1 MFMHQT
7 TKRKNKWGKTDR
19 TEERIVT
26 VGNFNIPLSWMLD
39 QTGRKSIRMTIISL
53 SRSTW

>member
-1 MFMHQT
+1 MHQT